1 MQTLAFNV
9 KRFEL
14 GKREDLSYERALLL
28 CQLFN
33 THVSTIIESTLTF
46 SQRDLDALLF
56 ASAGA
61 QINGSWLNAIGSEA
75 EMVVKR
81 LLSSYLVKR
90 GLVVGLLDKKGR
102 SLTLDE
108 VEDLIRILADIRV
121 IRLLN
126 GTSVVFGAEPDIAL
140 LAPTGRTKAVIEVKG
155 GKDPAGALER
165 YGAAKKSFEKTL
177 EDNPDAITIYLAS
190 CITDEV
196 ERRLAEDATVQQ
208 VFNLTVLLGD
218 EAQRNDFLA
227 YIGKLLE
234 T

>member
-1 MQTLAFNV
+1 LA
-9 KRFEL
+9 
-14 GKREDLSYERALLL
+14 YEKALLL

-33 THVSTIIESTLTF
+33 AHVSTIIESTLTF
-46 SQRDLDALLF
+46 SERDLDALLF

-61 QINGSWLNAIGSEA
+61 QINGSWLNAIGNEA

-90 GLVVGLLDKKGR
+90 GLVIGLLDKKGH
-102 SLTLDE
+102 SLILDE
-108 VEDLIRILADIRV
+108 IEDPIQILADIRAF
-121 IRLLN
+121 RLVN
-126 GTSVVFGAEPDIAL
+126 GTSMVFGAEPDIAL
-140 LAPTGRTKAVIEVKG
+140 LAPTGQTMAVIEVKG

-208 VFNLTVLLGD
+208 VFNLTILLGD